1 MYKNAGFT
9 LIELLVVVLIIGI
22 LAAIA
27 LPQYQNAVEKSRAT
41 EGLTLT
47 RSIAQANQ
55 LYFMETGAYTED
67 IGELV
72 LGFPGEDEVSSGVSS
87 KRFKNFTCRARSAAA
102 GAAGASVMALC
113 RRNSGPSYGYYIYI
127 PKSAPDT
134 IYCGTDTGKDTKWCK
149 LFTGKTGNP
158 ASF

>member
-1 MYKNAGFT
+1 MYKKEGFT

-22 LAAIA
+22 LAAVA

-72 LGFPGEDEVSSGVSS
+72 LSFPGEDESASGVAN
-87 KRFKNFTCRARSAAA
+87 KRFKNFTCRARSAGTSA
-102 GAAGASVMALC
+102 GALNIIALC
-113 RRNSGPSYGYYIYI
+113 RRNSGPSYGYYFYI
-127 PKSAPDT
+127 DKFNPEL
-134 IYCGTDTGKDTKWCK
+134 IYCGTDAGAEQKWCK

-158 ASF
+158 AAF